1 MNGHCTQPSKPSE
14 DELKID
20 LGWKEG
26 FSQRFHKLSPA
37 ALDKVIASLLVV
49 QYERGRQGPLD
60 IGEGEMQKLC
70 SAARCV
76 SNTGSRAIVRFLM
89 DFPYLGAAPVPI
101 CGQTTDDNSRL
112 EMPASEG
119 LSQFS
124 S

>member
-1 MNGHCTQPSKPSE
+1 MPMSGQCTQPSKPGSE
-14 DELKID
+14 ELTID

-37 ALDKVIASLLVV
+37 ALDKVIASLLAV

-76 SNTGSRAIVRFLM
+76 SHTASRHHAVPDGFCVSCGYLQRASPRANDGSE
-89 DFPYLGAAPVPI
+89 
-101 CGQTTDDNSRL
+101 QRL
-112 EMPASEG
+112 
-119 LSQFS
+119 
-124 S
+124 

>member
-1 MNGHCTQPSKPSE
+1 MSGQCTQPSKPGA

-37 ALDKVIASLLVV
+37 ALDKVIASLLAV

-76 SNTGSRAIVRFLM
+76 SILGLAIVRFA
-89 DFPYLGAAPVPI
+89 DGFCVSRASSGADLRAND
-101 CGQTTDDNSRL
+101 GRQQRL
-112 EMPASEG
+112 
-119 LSQFS
+119 
-124 S
+124 